1 MHSIE
6 AVPVSFDAIKSTERL
21 RYQYFIWNAVVLP
34 LLLREL
40 AWHRRKPLDVRGDA
54 ARRRFGVGEHD
65 FASFARPGHG
75 REHTIR
81 TVYSLD
87 INARLPKI
95 IIGIEGSGFLWQ
107 MVRII
112 VGTLV
117 EVGLGKRSADEM
129 PGILDAKIRTAS
141 GSTAPAH
148 GLYLQWIRTR
158 DGTEDSARKVES
170 EESDA

>member
-1 MHSIE
+1 M
-6 AVPVSFDAIKSTERL
+6 
-21 RYQYFIWNAVVLP
+21 Q
-34 LLLREL
+34 
-40 AWHRRKPLDVRGDA
+40 
-54 ARRRFGVGEHD
+54 RRRCFSS
-65 FASFARPGHG
+65 ASTTSHRLPAPATAASTPSARF
-75 REHTIR
+75 IR
-81 TVYSLD
+81 S
-87 INARLPKI
+87 ISMRSLPKI
-95 IIGIEGSGFLWQ
+95 IIGIEGSGFLWR

-129 PGILDAKIRTAS
+129 PAILEAKIRTAS